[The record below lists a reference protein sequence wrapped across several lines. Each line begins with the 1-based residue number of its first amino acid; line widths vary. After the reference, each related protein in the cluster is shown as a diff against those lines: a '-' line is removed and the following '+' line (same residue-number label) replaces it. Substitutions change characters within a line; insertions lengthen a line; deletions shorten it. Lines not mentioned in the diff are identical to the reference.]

1 LLSTAKSRLTLLVAL
16 ALAVAMTASA
26 GLVYFSR
33 NSSLP
38 AGLQLVAGSTI
49 ALLILSGFTLLFR
62 LALNRHR
69 RTLLLLVDN
78 FREMSID
85 HLSLRADF
93 SSSCVELET
102 LRDEYNAML
111 DRLESAVQRVR
122 QFSGDASHELRT
134 PLTILRG
141 ETEVTLH
148 WAKTPEEFRAALQS
162 NMEEIDRMGRILEDL
177 LTLAKSESGDLP
189 LSIRQLSLSDLL
201 QELYLQGRTLAEPKG
216 IVVTLHHDADSE
228 VSIRGDDLRLRQL
241 FLNLLSNAIRYT
253 PDQGT
258 VNIEVSRNGDNVTV
272 AIIDSGIGIA
282 KEHLPHIF
290 ERFYRTDEARNR
302 AHGGTGLGL
311 AIVKWIT
318 EAHEGSIH
326 VDSTVDKGSRFE
338 VRLPIAGPAVT
349 SATDGAVAV

>member
-1 LLSTAKSRLTLLVAL
+1 MLKTARSRLTLLFSL
-16 ALAVAMTASA
+16 ALAVTMIVSASIICLIRTS
-26 GLVYFSR
+26 GW
-33 NSSLP
+33 SLP
-38 AGLQLVAGSTI
+38 LRVSTIMAAFLALTVLFTLAFHFALNIHRKTLLQLVDS
-49 ALLILSGFTLLFR
+49 FR
-62 LALNRHR
+62 NM
-69 RTLLLLVDN
+69 T
-78 FREMSID
+78 ID
-85 HLSLRADF
+85 HLSTRADF
-93 SSSCVELET
+93 STNCVELAT

-111 DRLESAVQRVR
+111 DRLEIAVQRVR

-201 QELYLQGRTLAEPKG
+201 QELYLQGTTLAEPKN
-216 IVVTLHHDADSE
+216 IKVSLHHGADSE

-253 PDQGT
+253 PDGGT
-258 VNIEVSRNGDNVTV
+258 VDIDISREGDNVTV
-272 AIIDSGIGIA
+272 AVIDSGIGISA
-282 KEHLPHIF
+282 EHLPHIF

-302 AHGGTGLGL
+302 ADGGTGLGL

-318 EAHEGSIH
+318 EAHDGTIH
-326 VDSTVDKGSRFE
+326 VNSTVDQGSRFE
-338 VRLPIAGPAVT
+338 VHLPVAGPT
-349 SATDGAVAV
+349 PIDNDSRETN